1 MTKSFSLQNKI
12 AKGVHDEVIYFSN
25 TYIYIYLQTQPG
37 DRAITQSYTVQQP
50 HTGSNIEYNESIF
63 LNLSM
68 GDKQNYVVIIN
79 PKINKENMNIYI
91 RKRVCANSGYTY
103 IHIFNIYSK

>member
-1 MTKSFSLQNKI
+1 MRSFLLAI
-12 AKGVHDEVIYFSN
+12 HIFL
-25 TYIYIYLQTQPG
+25 YIYIYKYLQSQPG
-37 DRAITQSYTVQQP
+37 DRATTQSYTVQQP
-50 HTGSNIEYNESIF
+50 HMGGNIEYNESIL

-79 PKINKENMNIYI
+79 PKINKENIKRYI